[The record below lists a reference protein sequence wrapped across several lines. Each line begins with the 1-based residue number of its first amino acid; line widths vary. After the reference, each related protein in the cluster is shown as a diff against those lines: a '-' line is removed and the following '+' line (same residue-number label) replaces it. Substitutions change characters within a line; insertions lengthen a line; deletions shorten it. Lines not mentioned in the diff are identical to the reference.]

1 MKQRNFILTDVMKTG
16 QPAYLKNYIDSGN
29 LPNQKFVITEE
40 YYTIHNYDLQS
51 FDRRLAIID
60 MSFNINTVLSNSDYQ
75 QDLKHRLKT
84 LHDLG
89 FSFIFGCPWE
99 SKDNLHT
106 QNWLNAEW
114 TSKGERVLPYAYHTW
129 TGGSSW
135 FWSYM
140 MYRHQQQ
147 NFKFDHTN
155 KKYDMLYLNKFPR
168 QHRLKLFNKIKDTNL
183 LDNSL
188 YSFIRLEEPIR
199 LPSEYELPWIDAKAY
214 PLIGSDQDLYE
225 KPYNDT
231 KFSLISETNDT
242 NKEVFITE
250 KIWKCIIAK
259 HIFVVHG
266 NLHYLKT
273 LKELGFKT
281 FSDLIDESYD
291 VEPDKDKRIEK
302 IVEVCKKLNQKDW
315 KLFYAKTREIR
326 QYNYDKFFNKAQLAK
341 EINKELRLWFEFA
354 DSSKISSTKT

>member
-1 MKQRNFILTDVMKTG
+1 MKPYFIRDIKIN
-16 QPAYLKNYIDSGN
+16 P
-29 LPNQKFVITEE
+29 PITLAPMEGV
-40 YYTIHNYDLQS
+40 TNII
-51 FDRRLAIID
+51 FRRLIRQIGGTGLTCTEFIPSSA
-60 MSFNINTVLSNSDYQ
+60 LSNRGKKVLRLAEFDPEERPISIQIYGKDPMEMAESARVL
-75 QDLKHRLKT
+75 QDLGASIV
-84 LHDLG
+84 D
-89 FSFIFGCPWE
+89 INMGCP
-99 SKDNLHT
+99 SKQVCAN
-106 QNWLNAEW
+106 
-114 TSKGERVLPYAYHTW
+114 S
-129 TGGSSW
+129 GGSALMREPELALDIVRAVRKAITIPMTVKMRSG
-135 FWSYM
+135 
-140 MYRHQQQ
+140 
-147 NFKFDHTN
+147 FDHTN

-326 QYNYDKFFNKAQLAK
+326 QYNYDTFFNKAQL
-341 EINKELRLWFEFA
+341 L
-354 DSSKISSTKT
+354 